1 MDSALGTGSGALP
14 WSTWGSDGEHVGAG
28 RRGPDALVTVTQPP
42 GADERLRVREL
53 GVAPGV
59 LATGRLNAI
68 TDVAGVQV
76 GHVTLFEGEGVRTGV
91 TVVMPHL
98 GDPFDE
104 RVPAGLFVA
113 NGYGKLI
120 GSTQVCE
127 LGELETP
134 VVLTNTLSV
143 PEAAA
148 GLIDWVLT
156 RPGHGDV
163 RSLNPFVGE
172 TNDGVLNDIRSRA
185 VRPEHVAQAIEAAA
199 TGPVAEGCVGAGTG
213 TVAFGWKAGI
223 GTSSR
228 VLPRALGGATVGVL
242 VQANHGGVLEVDGIR
257 VGERLGR
264 HYLQRELDR
273 ADADGSVMVVVATDA
288 PLSDR
293 NLRRLAVRAAAGLAR
308 NGASFTHGSGD
319 YALAFSTAPEVRR
332 TDRGRAPESGGSWPN
347 ERLSP
352 LSQAVLEATEEA
364 VLNALTRAV
373 TVRGWRGRVVEAL
386 PLDVLR
392 ALLTERPASAD
403 AR

>member
-1 MDSALGTGSGALP
+1 
-14 WSTWGSDGEHVGAG
+14 
-28 RRGPDALVTVTQPP
+28 VT
-42 GADERLRVREL
+42 GADGRLRVRDL
-53 GVAPGV
+53 GVAPGI
-59 LATGRLNAI
+59 LPPGPSNAI
-68 TDVAGVQV
+68 TDVAGVRV
-76 GHVTLFEGEGVRTGV
+76 GHVTLWHGEGVRTGV
-91 TVVMPHL
+91 TVVMPHH

-120 GSTQVCE
+120 GATQVCE

-148 GLIDWVLT
+148 GLIDWTLT

-172 TNDGVLNDIRSRA
+172 TNDGVLNDIRARA
-185 VRPEHVAQAIEAAA
+185 VRPEHVAEAIDAA
-199 TGPVAEGCVGAGTG
+199 TSGPVAEGCVGAGTG

-228 VLPRALGGATVGVL
+228 TLPGALGGATVGVL
-242 VQANHGGVLEVDGIR
+242 VQANHGGVLEVDGLR

-264 HYLQRELDR
+264 HYLHRELDR
-273 ADADGSVMVVVATDA
+273 GDADGSVMVVVATDA

-308 NGASFTHGSGD
+308 TGASFTHGSGD

-332 TDRGRAPESGGSWPN
+332 GDRGRAPEAGAAWPN

-352 LSQAVLEATEEA
+352 LAQAVLEATEEA
-364 VLNALTRAV
+364 VLNALAQAV
-373 TVRGWRGRVVEAL
+373 TMRGRRGRVVEAL
-386 PLDVLR
+386 PLDALR
-392 ALLTERPASAD
+392 AMLAHRSAQPE

>member
-1 MDSALGTGSGALP
+1 M
-14 WSTWGSDGEHVGAG
+14 VGGVTVAR
-28 RRGPDALVTVTQPP
+28 RRGAE
-42 GADERLRVREL
+42 ERVRVREF

-59 LATGRLNAI
+59 LAPGPLNAI
-68 TDVAGVQV
+68 TDVSGVQV
-76 GHVTLFEGEGVRTGV
+76 GHVTLWRDEGVRTGV

-113 NGYGKLI
+113 NGYGKLM

-163 RSLNPFVGE
+163 RSVNPFVGE
-172 TNDGVLNDIRSRA
+172 TNDGMLNDIRARV
-185 VRPEHVAQAIEAAA
+185 VRPEHVAEAIEAAA
-199 TGPVAEGCVGAGTG
+199 DGPVAEGCVGAGTG

-242 VQANHGGVLEVDGIR
+242 VQANHGGVLGVDGVR

-264 HYLQRELDR
+264 HYLHRELEGG
-273 ADADGSVMVVVATDA
+273 DADGSVMVVVATDA

-319 YALAFSTAPEVRR
+319 YAVAFSTAAEVRR
-332 TDRGRAPESGGSWPN
+332 HDRGRAPEAGAPWSN
-347 ERLSP
+347 ERMSP

-364 VLNALTRAV
+364 VLNALARAV
-373 TVRGWRGRVVEAL
+373 SVRGWRGRLAEAL
-386 PLDVLR
+386 PLDALR
-392 ALLTERPASAD
+392 ALLAGRQASTETP
-403 AR
+403 

>member
-1 MDSALGTGSGALP
+1 VTAAQRSGA
-14 WSTWGSDGEHVGAG
+14 EG
-28 RRGPDALVTVTQPP
+28 RV
-42 GADERLRVREL
+42 RVREL

-59 LATGRLNAI
+59 MQPGPMNAI
-68 TDVAGVQV
+68 TDVVGVRV
-76 GHVTLFEGEGVRTGV
+76 GHVTLWRDEGVRTGV
-91 TVVMPHL
+91 TVVMPHS

-120 GSTQVCE
+120 GATQVCE
-127 LGELETP
+127 LGEIETP

-148 GLIDWVLT
+148 GLVDWVLT

-185 VRPEHVAQAIEAAA
+185 VRPEHVSQAIEAATA
-199 TGPVAEGCVGAGTG
+199 GPVAEGCVGAGTG

-228 VLPRALGGATVGVL
+228 VLPPALGGATVGVL
-242 VQANHGGVLEVDGIR
+242 VQANHGGVLGVDGIR

-264 HYLQRELDR
+264 HDLQRELDR
-273 ADADGSVMVVVATDA
+273 GDADGSVMVVVATDA

-308 NGASFTHGSGD
+308 TGASYAHGSGD
-319 YALAFSTAPEVRR
+319 YALAFSTAREVRR
-332 TDRGRAPESGGSWPN
+332 ADRGRAPEAGAAWPN

-364 VLNALTRAV
+364 VLNALTQAV

-386 PLDVLR
+386 PLDALR
-392 ALLTERPASAD
+392 ALLAERPASTD
-403 AR
+403 AP